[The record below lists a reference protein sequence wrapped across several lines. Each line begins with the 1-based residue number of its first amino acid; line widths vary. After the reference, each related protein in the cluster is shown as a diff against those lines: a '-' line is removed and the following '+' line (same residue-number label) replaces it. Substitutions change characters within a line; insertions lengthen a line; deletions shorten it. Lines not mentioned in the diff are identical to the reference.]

1 MPILETID
9 NDLRQAMKARDALRT
24 SVIRMMKASLKN
36 REIEKG
42 STLSNEDV
50 LSVLSSLSKQRRE
63 SIEQFR
69 NAGRADLA
77 AKEEEEFALIQTY
90 LPRQLS
96 PEELDVLIVAA
107 IRESGASG
115 PGDLGRVMQVL
126 MPKIKGLADGKIVNQ
141 KVRDLLN
148 PQQ

>member
-42 STLSNEDV
+42 STLSDEDV

-96 PEELDVLIVAA
+96 PDELDVLIVAA

>member
-1 MPILETID
+1 MPVLETID
-9 NDLRQAMKARDALRT
+9 NDLRHAMKARDALRT

-42 STLSNEDV
+42 STLSDEDV

-69 NAGRADLA
+69 AAGRADLA
-77 AKEEEEFALIQTY
+77 AKEEEELALIQTY

-96 PEELDVLIVAA
+96 PDELDALILAS

-126 MPKIKGLADGKIVNQ
+126 MPKVRGLADGKIVNQ

>member
-69 NAGRADLA
+69 NAGRADLV
-77 AKEEEEFALIQTY
+77 AKEE
-90 LPRQLS
+90 
-96 PEELDVLIVAA
+96 
-107 IRESGASG
+107 
-115 PGDLGRVMQVL
+115 
-126 MPKIKGLADGKIVNQ
+126 
-141 KVRDLLN
+141 
-148 PQQ
+148 

>member
-96 PEELDVLIVAA
+96 PDELDVLIVAA

-148 PQQ
+148 P